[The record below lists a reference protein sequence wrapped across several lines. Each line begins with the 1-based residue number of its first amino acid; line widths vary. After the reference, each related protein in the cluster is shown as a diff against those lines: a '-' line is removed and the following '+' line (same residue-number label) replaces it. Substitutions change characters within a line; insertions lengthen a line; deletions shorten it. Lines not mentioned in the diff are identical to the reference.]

1 MKKQL
6 AQKILSYSVMGI
18 SMILIGILLIPLG
31 ILFVLVWAIWTAADK
46 LLCIIDRHEKG
57 W

>member
-6 AQKILSYSVMGI
+6 AQKILSYSVM
-18 SMILIGILLIPLG
+18 G

>member
-31 ILFVLVWAIWTAADK
+31 ILFVLVWAIWTAAVSYTHLTLPTNGDV
-46 LLCIIDRHEKG
+46 
-57 W
+57 